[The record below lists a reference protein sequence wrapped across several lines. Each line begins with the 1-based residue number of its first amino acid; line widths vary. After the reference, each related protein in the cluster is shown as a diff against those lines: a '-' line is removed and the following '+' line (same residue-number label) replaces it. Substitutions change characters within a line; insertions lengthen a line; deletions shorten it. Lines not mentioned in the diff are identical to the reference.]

1 MNGIKEYSNDKLNET
16 LKNYSPSFGENF
28 TEKVMDRIF
37 NEETKNRVYDLFP
50 VFKKV
55 LIGGL
60 AATIAL
66 LLSVYITDGSLNI
79 DSLLGLSDL
88 NSDEVLL
95 TLMNL

>member
-1 MNGIKEYSNDKLNET
+1 MNSNKEYTNDRLKET

-28 TEKVMDRIF
+28 TDKVMDRIF
-37 NEETKNRVYDLFP
+37 NEETKNQILDLFP

-66 LLSVYITDGSLNI
+66 LLSVYLTDGSLNI

>member
-1 MNGIKEYSNDKLNET
+1 MNGNTEFTNDKLKKT
-16 LKNYSPSFGENF
+16 LKNYSPSFGEDF
-28 TEKVMDRIF
+28 TDKVMNKIF
-37 NEETKNRVYDLFP
+37 DEETKNRIYDLFP
-50 VFKKV
+50 AFKKV

-66 LLSVYITDGSLNI
+66 LLSVYLTDGNLTI